1 MGHSAMVGCP
11 IFCHM
16 QEVIHFEKKPGL
28 PRRSRSKT
36 QWESKKCF
44 VPVPPESQL
53 CTSVLGHLI
62 VQSFNNVSYPT
73 LLSLKIFCG
82 GGQALLKLDFS
93 QGPS

>member
-1 MGHSAMVGCP
+1 MGHSAMIGRP

-16 QEVIHFEKKPGL
+16 QEVIHFEKKPSL

-36 QWESKKCF
+36 QWESKKSF
-44 VPVPPESQL
+44 VPIPPDSQL
-53 CTSVLGHLI
+53 CTPALGRSI
-62 VQSFNNVSYPT
+62 VQSFSNVSYPT
-73 LLSLKIFCG
+73 LLSIKIFFG